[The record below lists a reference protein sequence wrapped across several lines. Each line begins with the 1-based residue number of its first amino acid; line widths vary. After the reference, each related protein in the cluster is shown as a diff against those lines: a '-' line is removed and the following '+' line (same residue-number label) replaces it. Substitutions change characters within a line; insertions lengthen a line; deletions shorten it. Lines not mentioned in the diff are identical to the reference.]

1 VTAATTTFDDE
12 YLRFTHEAW
21 PDPRPFLA
29 RLREA
34 HPVYRT
40 PLGYWFVT
48 DHACGDAIYKDR
60 ERWSRRPGTLASAH
74 PLISRPG
81 GTSTFFR
88 ENLLALD
95 GAEHQRMRGVLNRV
109 FTPNGIGALQ
119 GIIQGAVDRLLDGV
133 QEDGGMELVEA
144 FARPLPTA
152 VILDIFA
159 IDDAE
164 YPRFLEV
171 AHTIMEC
178 FESLGSAEY
187 APDLI
192 ERADRV
198 IGSCAAYLREL
209 AEERRGGDGDDLL
222 SQLVRAQDAE
232 PDRLSDSEFSSLLMH
247 LVAAGFETT
256 AGTVA
261 NGLYVLLTHGD
272 ELELLRERPELA
284 RSAVEEILR
293 YEPGVVVSAPMYALC
308 DHEIDGA
315 QIRKGDQLLISSYG
329 ANHDP
334 AAFDDP
340 LRFDITRKPNR
351 QIAFGRGQHACV
363 GASLA
368 RLELRLALEAIVTRL
383 PAIALAEPEGFEP
396 EWKRSHVL
404 RQFRSLRV
412 RW

>member
-1 VTAATTTFDDE
+1 MAATTTFDDE
-12 YLRFTHEAW
+12 YVRFTHEAW
-21 PDPRPFLA
+21 HDPRPFLA
-29 RLREA
+29 RLRAE

-48 DHACGDAIYKDR
+48 EHAHADRIYKDR
-60 ERWSRRPGTLASAH
+60 ERWSRRPGTLARSH

-81 GTSTFFR
+81 GTSTFFS

-119 GIIQGAVDRLLDGV
+119 GTIQGAVDRLLDGV
-133 QEDGGMELVEA
+133 QQQGGMDVVEA

-159 IDDAE
+159 IEDAE

-178 FESLGSAEY
+178 FESLGSVDY

-198 IGSCAAYLREL
+198 IGSCADYLQEV
-209 AEERRGGDGDDLL
+209 AEQRRGGSGTDLL

-232 PDRLSDSEFSSLLMH
+232 PDRLSDSEFASLLMH

-261 NGLYVLLTHGD
+261 NGLWALLSHPD
-272 ELELLRERPELA
+272 QLALLRSQPGLS
-284 RSAVEEILR
+284 RSAVEEVLR
-293 YEPGVVVSAPMYALC
+293 YEPGVVVSAPMYALV
-308 DHEIDGA
+308 DHEVDGA
-315 QIRKGDQLLISSYG
+315 QIRKGDQLLISSHG
-329 ANHDP
+329 CNHDP

-340 LRFDITRKPNR
+340 LEFDITRKPNR

-363 GASLA
+363 GAALA
-368 RLELRLALEAIVTRL
+368 RLEMQLAYEAIVARF
-383 PAIALAEPEGFEP
+383 PEIAIVPESGFEP

-404 RQFRSLRV
+404 RQFRSLDV

>member
-1 VTAATTTFDDE
+1 VAATTTFDDE
-12 YLRFTHEAW
+12 YARFTHEAW
-21 PDPRPFLA
+21 QDPRPFLA
-29 RLREA
+29 RLRTA

-48 DHACGDAIYKDR
+48 DHAAADGIYKDR
-60 ERWSRRPGTLASAH
+60 ERWSRRPGTLARSH

-81 GTSTFFR
+81 GTSTFFS

-95 GAEHQRMRGVLNRV
+95 GAEHERMRGVLNRV
-109 FTPNGIGALQ
+109 FTPNGIGALR
-119 GIIQGAVDRLLDGV
+119 GTIQGAVDRLLDGV
-133 QEDGGMELVEA
+133 QADGQMDYVEA

-159 IDDAE
+159 IDDGQ

-178 FESLGSAEY
+178 FESLGSVDY

-198 IGSCAAYLREL
+198 IGSCATYLQEV
-209 AEERRGGDGDDLL
+209 AEERRGGDGMDLL

-232 PDRLSDSEFSSLLMH
+232 PDRLSDSEFASLLMH

-261 NGLYVLLTHGD
+261 NGLYALLTHP
-272 ELELLRERPELA
+272 EQLALLRVRPELS
-284 RSAVEEILR
+284 RPAVEEILR
-293 YEPGVVVSAPMYALC
+293 YEPGVVVSAPMYALV
-308 DHEIDGA
+308 DHEIAGA
-315 QIRKGDQLLISSYG
+315 SIEKGDQLLISSHG
-329 ANHDP
+329 CNHDP
-334 AAFDDP
+334 SAFDDP
-340 LRFDITRKPNR
+340 LRFEITRKPNR

-363 GASLA
+363 GAALA
-368 RLELRLALEAIVTRL
+368 RLELQLSLEAIVTRL
-383 PAIALAEPEGFEP
+383 PRIELAHDDGWQPA
-396 EWKRSHVL
+396 WKPSHVL
-404 RQFRSLRV
+404 RQFRELQV

>member
-1 VTAATTTFDDE
+1 VAMPTTTFDDE
-12 YLRFTHEAW
+12 YARFTHEAW
-21 PDPRPFLA
+21 PDPRPFLD
-29 RLREA
+29 RLRAA

-48 DHACGDAIYKDR
+48 GHACADRIYKDR
-60 ERWSRRPGTLASAH
+60 ERWSRRPGTLARSH

-81 GTSTFFR
+81 GTSTFFS

-119 GIIQGAVDRLLDGV
+119 DTIQGAVDRLLDGV
-133 QEDGGMELVEA
+133 QAQGGMDVVEA

-159 IDDAE
+159 IEDAE

-178 FESLGSAEY
+178 FESLGSVEY
-187 APDLI
+187 ASDLI

-198 IGSCAAYLREL
+198 IGSCADYLREV
-209 AEERRGGDGDDLL
+209 AEERRGGDGVDLL

-232 PDRLSDSEFSSLLMH
+232 PDRLSDSEFASLLMH

-261 NGLYVLLTHGD
+261 NGLYALLTHPD
-272 ELELLRERPELA
+272 QLELLRARPELA
-284 RSAVEEILR
+284 RGAVEEILR
-293 YEPGVVVSAPMYALC
+293 YEPGVVVSAPMYALV
-308 DHEIDGA
+308 DHEIEGELV
-315 QIRKGDQLLISSYG
+315 RKGDQLLISSHG
-329 ANHDP
+329 CNHDP
-334 AAFDDP
+334 SVFDDP
-340 LRFDITRKPNR
+340 RRFDITRRPNR

-363 GASLA
+363 GAALA
-368 RLELRLALEAIVTRL
+368 RLEMQLSYEAIVARL
-383 PAIALAEPEGFEP
+383 PAIALAHDEDWQP

-404 RQFRSLRV
+404 RQFRSMDV